1 MQNMKDL
8 KTKILENMSPKITWD
23 DFIKAC
29 GAYFKS
35 KNDHISMYDVFDL
48 PARSRKGLPKVLPS
62 ALNTESSKKLS
73 SFIKST
79 IKSFTGKNIRA
90 IGGSDGNNWVQ
101 IQMCSPLPDGII
113 GFPVTDMDM
122 LIKTIGEDNVIKIY
136 KFIKEV
142 H

>member
-1 MQNMKDL
+1 MKDL
-8 KTKILENMSPKITWD
+8 KTTILENMSPKITWD

-29 GAYFKS
+29 WSYFDS
-35 KNDHISMYDVFDL
+35 KKDHINMYVVFDL
-48 PARSRKGLPKVLPS
+48 PPRSRTGLPKVLPT
-62 ALNTESSKKLS
+62 ALKTESSKKLS

-90 IGGSDGNNWVQ
+90 LGGSVGSNWVQ
-101 IQMCSPLPDGII
+101 IQMCSPLPDGIT

-122 LIKTIGEDNVIKIY
+122 LINTIGEDNVIKIY

>member
-1 MQNMKDL
+1 MKDL
-8 KTKILENMSPKITWD
+8 KNTILEDLSPKISWD

-29 GAYFKS
+29 WSYFKI
-35 KNDHISMYDVFDL
+35 KKDHINMYDVFDL
-48 PARSRKGLPKVLPS
+48 PPRSRTGLPKVLPTTLK
-62 ALNTESSKKLS
+62 AESSKKLS
-73 SFIKST
+73 SFIKNS

-90 IGGSDGNNWVQ
+90 IGGSDGSNWVQ

-136 KFIKEV
+136 KFIKENII
-142 H
+142 

>member
-1 MQNMKDL
+1 MKDL

-23 DFIKAC
+23 YFIKAC
-29 GAYFKS
+29 WAYFKS
-35 KNDHISMYDVFDL
+35 TNDHINMYDVFDL
-48 PARSRKGLPKVLPS
+48 PARSRTGLPKVLPT
-62 ALNTESSKKLS
+62 ALNSESSKKLS
-73 SFIKST
+73 SFIKSS

-90 IGGSDGNNWVQ
+90 IGGSTGNNWVQ

>member
-1 MQNMKDL
+1 M
-8 KTKILENMSPKITWD
+8 
-23 DFIKAC
+23 
-29 GAYFKS
+29 
-35 KNDHISMYDVFDL
+35 
-48 PARSRKGLPKVLPS
+48 PKVLPT
-62 ALNTESSKKLS
+62 ALKTESSKKLS
-73 SFIKST
+73 SFIKNT

-90 IGGSDGNNWVQ
+90 LGGSAGSNWVQ

-122 LIKTIGEDNVIKIY
+122 LINTIGEDNVIKIY